1 MHGGLSPELDFIA
14 KINTIIRPQD
24 VGDEGLLVD
33 LVWADPDDNAGWGS
47 NERGVSYTFG
57 QDIVKKFC
65 KKHEIDLVVRAH

>member
-1 MHGGLSPELDFIA
+1 M
-14 KINTIIRPQD
+14 
-24 VGDEGLLVD
+24 GDEGLLVD